1 MKLLLCNLQKD
12 MLKGMEFIYKNMDV
26 SIYHNIPVHNL
37 KVQSLMEKTVSQ
49 YLIINDILK

>member
-1 MKLLLCNLQKD
+1 MKLLLCNLQKDED

-37 KVQSLMEKTVSQ
+37 KVQSLMEKNCVT
-49 YLIINDILK
+49 IFDHK